1 MASWKMSIRAKLTLA
16 FFFLILMA
24 VITTGFSINGILRTK
39 RGGGTE
45 IQFAEQIH
53 SSLVE
58 REVEHVRWAL
68 NLQEHLIVE
77 SAENFSIELDPT
89 ECNLG
94 KWLAGEGGLQELLAS
109 FPPHLE
115 QGVCRI
121 GCTPPS
127 SAAPL
132 RPGY

>member
-39 RGGGTE
+39 RGGTE

-77 SAENFSIELDPT
+77 SAENFSIELDPNK
-89 ECNLG
+89 CNLG
-94 KWLAGEGGLQELLAS
+94 KWLAGEGLQELLESLPNWMHPIKRCTA
-109 FPPHLE
+109 PPGIL
-115 QGVCRI
+115 GN
-121 GCTPPS
+121 S
-127 SAAPL
+127 
-132 RPGY
+132 